1 MQFTMTLRQ
10 ALAIQERDIK
20 WYGHYHPQGEEGLR
34 ADVKAISA
42 NIDDLNLD
50 AEYYV
55 CDINELVPRGVA
67 IERMLRLKFGG
78 D

>member
-20 WYGHYHPQGEEGLR
+20 WYAHHHPQGEEGLR
-34 ADVKAISA
+34 ADVKAISV

-55 CDINELVPRGVA
+55 CDINKFVPCRIA
-67 IERMLRLKFGG
+67 IMHMLGLDFGG